1 MKSVAIRAVAGTFV
15 LVCAAAVSAQS
26 LVDVARQE
34 AERRKAVTSP
44 GKVYTN
50 ASLRPEPAQPG
61 TPPPAPPPAAAAQPA
76 TPSAPS
82 ADPPAPPKPTGPEP
96 AAGKARNTEADW
108 RKRIAA
114 ARDALSRARIFAEA
128 LQSRIN
134 VLSADYV
141 NRDDPAQRD
150 VVAADR
156 QRALA
161 ELDRVK
167 QEIQQQQKAMITI
180 QDEARRA
187 GVPAGW
193 VR

>member
-1 MKSVAIRAVAGTFV
+1 MKSVAFRSIAGALVVA
-15 LVCAAAVSAQS
+15 CAATASAQS
-26 LVDVARQE
+26 LADVARRE
-34 AERRKAVTSP
+34 EERRKAVRTS

-50 ASLRPEPAQPG
+50 DALRPEQPSPGVVPAAP
-61 TPPPAPPPAAAAQPA
+61 PPPAAQPA
-76 TPSAPS
+76 APPAPS
-82 ADPPAPPKPTGPEP
+82 ADAPGVQKPTGPGAGGEDPKTEP
-96 AAGKARNTEADW
+96 YW
-108 RKRIAA
+108 RKRITA
-114 ARDALSRARIFAEA
+114 ARDALSRAQIFAEA
-128 LQSRIN
+128 LQTRIN

-150 VVAADR
+150 AVAADR
-156 QRALA
+156 QKALA

-167 QEIQQQQKAMITI
+167 QEIQQHQKAITAL